1 MKSIKPKNEKGA
13 SLLLTILIM
22 SAILAIA
29 MGISK
34 LSLNEIKMSREYPES
49 YVAYYAAETGME
61 QLLYLDHTGAISGP
75 DLYNSGIVILGDG
88 ITYIVSAS
96 DVSPNRKLQSS
107 GFYKDT
113 NRAIELT
120 Y

>member
-1 MKSIKPKNEKGA
+1 MKKNNKKGA

-29 MGISK
+29 MGIAK
-34 LSLNEIKMSREYPES
+34 LSLGEIKISRELPQS
-49 YVAYYAAETGME
+49 FIAYYAAEAGME
-61 QLLYLDHTGAISGP
+61 ELLYLDHTGAIIGP
-75 DLYNSGIVILGDG
+75 ELFNATSYLTTEIS
-88 ITYIVSAS
+88 YIVSAS
-96 DVSPNRKLQSS
+96 EVSPNRKLQSS
-107 GFYKDT
+107 GFYKGT

>member
-1 MKSIKPKNEKGA
+1 MSGKNKKGA
-13 SLLLTILIM
+13 SLLLTVLIM
-22 SAILAIA
+22 SVILAIA
-29 MGISK
+29 MGIAK
-34 LSLNEIKMSREYPES
+34 LSLGEIKLSRALPES
-49 YVAYYAAETGME
+49 LIAYYAAESGIE
-61 QLLYLDHTGAISGP
+61 ELLYLDHTGAITGP
-75 DLYNSGIVILGDG
+75 ALYNATGTLGDD

-96 DVSPNRKLQSS
+96 EISPNRKLQSS